1 MQRDCNKAS
10 TRFLIIISLW
20 NAGNT
25 SNVYSEPLTEGW
37 RIASAVSRKRDSF
50 FLPFP
55 ETTALHCPQIN
66 HFIFRMDKIMAL
78 RKEINATYEK
88 EGVKL
93 SVNDFVIK
101 AVALACKRVP
111 DCNSAWMETFIR
123 LEQCKE

>member
-1 MQRDCNKAS
+1 MLA
-10 TRFLIIISLW
+10 LIL
-20 NAGNT
+20 
-25 SNVYSEPLTEGW
+25 YQY
-37 RIASAVSRKRDSF
+37 D
-50 FLPFP
+50 
-55 ETTALHCPQIN
+55 
-66 HFIFRMDKIMAL
+66 FRMDKIMAL

-123 LEQCKE
+123 WEIT

>member
-1 MQRDCNKAS
+1 
-10 TRFLIIISLW
+10 
-20 NAGNT
+20 
-25 SNVYSEPLTEGW
+25 
-37 RIASAVSRKRDSF
+37 
-50 FLPFP
+50 
-55 ETTALHCPQIN
+55 
-66 HFIFRMDKIMAL
+66 MAL

-123 LEQCKE
+123 LEHFKESTIANLCHQDVPHLRRICGSGHW

>member
-1 MQRDCNKAS
+1 M
-10 TRFLIIISLW
+10 L
-20 NAGNT
+20 
-25 SNVYSEPLTEGW
+25 PLE
-37 RIASAVSRKRDSF
+37 SF
-50 FLPFP
+50 DFP
-55 ETTALHCPQIN
+55 G
-66 HFIFRMDKIMAL
+66 FRMDKIMAL

-123 LEQCKE
+123 L